1 MIKKN
6 ILFAFFISTIAFSQ
20 VDNNI
25 ISLQDAIDIALE
37 KNINIKQTEL
47 NLDKT

>member
-6 ILFAFFISTIAFSQ
+6 ILFTFFISTIAFSQ

-37 KNINIKQTEL
+37 KNINIKL
-47 NLDKT
+47 SLIHI